1 MCIEE
6 ESKIIIFGSGDYG
19 KRALDFLGSKNISC
33 FCDNDL
39 LKIGTTRYGKKVI
52 SFEELKEKYSKSII
66 VIAVIEFQAA
76 YKIAEQCEKNNIPD
90 YLVYGFPAELFR
102 EQRYTLNYIRSC
114 ENRLKIRK
122 KLYLRKIEMLED
134 QITYFKQHT
143 DIQHM
148 LPASGML
155 RERQMN
161 TVKVAAE
168 FWKGINGLGI
178 KPILDFGSLL
188 GYVRH
193 NGFIPWDD
201 DMDFSLIRKE
211 YDQLKEYCQKHIYTI
226 KEFFDQKRVVEKYI
240 TPGLEDYYWV
250 DSITQITINKYCPE
264 SHSGFDIFSLEYYKE
279 GYSLAELKN
288 FAAEVW
294 HDFLMAPSF
303 EEKARYMEAARMT
316 NKYNTAEE
324 SDSIYFGIDNVSML
338 LSNQY
343 HRGSWISKKVVF
355 PLKEILFEGE
365 YFWVPNDPEEYLK
378 YDYKDIWEFP
388 GDAGL
393 SKHIGNTTL

>member
-6 ESKIIIFGSGDYG
+6 GKMIIFGSGDYG
-19 KRALDFLGSKNISC
+19 KRALDFLGGENVSC
-33 FCDNDL
+33 FCDNDPS
-39 LKIGTTRYGKKVI
+39 KIGTRRYGKKII
-52 SFEELKEKYSKSII
+52 SFEELKEKFSNSII
-66 VIAVIEFQAA
+66 MIAAFEFQTA
-76 YKIAEQCEKNNIPD
+76 YKIAEQCEKNNISD
-90 YLVYGFPAELFR
+90 YLIYRFPAELFQER
-102 EQRYTLNYIRSC
+102 EYALNYIESL

-134 QITYFKQHT
+134 QVTYFKRHA

-148 LPASGML
+148 YPASGAF
-155 RERQMN
+155 RERQIN
-161 TVKVAAE
+161 SVKVAAE
-168 FWKGINGLGI
+168 FWKGISGLGI
-178 KPILDFGSLL
+178 KPILL

-211 YDQLKEYCQKHIYTI
+211 YDQLKEYCQKHIYTK
-226 KEFFDQKRVVEKYI
+226 KEFFEQRRAVEKYI
-240 TPGLEDYYWV
+240 TPGLEDYFWV
-250 DSITQITINKYCPE
+250 DSINQITINKYCMEP
-264 SHSGFDIFSLEYYKE
+264 HSGFDIFSLEYYKE
-279 GYSLAELKN
+279 GYSLTELKN

-393 SKHIGNTTL
+393 SKHVGNTTL